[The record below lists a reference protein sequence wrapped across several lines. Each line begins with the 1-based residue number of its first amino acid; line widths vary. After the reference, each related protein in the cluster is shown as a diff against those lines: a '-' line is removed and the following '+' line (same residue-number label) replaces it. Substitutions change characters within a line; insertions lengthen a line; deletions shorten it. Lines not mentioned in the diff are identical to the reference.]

1 MIHDHVAS
9 VVSLAKSILF
19 GLDRSKIDTSLPTA
33 QLVLLLDTLIDL
45 GSAPSPVADSANR
58 AVMGIVAAMTEGAR
72 SAHETWQK
80 QAEAEAAL
88 VEQSA
93 RKHG

>member
-1 MIHDHVAS
+1 MIHDQVSS

-19 GLDRSKIDTSLPTA
+19 GLDRGQVQSSLPTA
-33 QLVLLLDTLIDL
+33 QLVLILETLIEIGL
-45 GSAPSPVADSANR
+45 PKSNIGDSAHR
-58 AVMGIVAAMTEGAR
+58 SVLAAMTEINEGLNSQQDA
-72 SAHETWQK
+72 WQK

-93 RKHG
+93 RKNG